1 MSKVATDMQG
11 ITEKVAQ
18 LSDFVSNVQ
27 NNNVVLRNILDSM
40 EENQQSYF
48 IGSIVL
54 QEKDYSNYYIV
65 DGQQRLSTLFLILL
79 AYHLI

>member
-1 MSKVATDMQG
+1 MTD
-11 ITEKVAQ
+11 
-18 LSDFVSNVQ
+18 LSSETKSLKTIFQTFYHVPQYQRDYVWDDEMAVNLLS
-27 NNNVVLRNILDSM
+27 NILDSM

-65 DGQQRLSTLFLILL
+65 DGQ
-79 AYHLI
+79 